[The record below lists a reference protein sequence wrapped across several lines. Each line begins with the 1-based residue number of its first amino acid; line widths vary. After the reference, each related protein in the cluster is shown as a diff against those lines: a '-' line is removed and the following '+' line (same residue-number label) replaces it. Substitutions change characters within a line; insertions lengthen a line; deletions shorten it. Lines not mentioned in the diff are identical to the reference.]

1 MGVNDPNNY
10 GMRTELAAVAAAMA
24 ALAGWCGGAET
35 ALWWLTGRAWGAPI
49 LWEIVIRWG
58 LIPARWGW
66 AGYVPAATAI
76 LAATGAGIGA
86 WRLLTVE
93 AERHVRGFVLHR
105 DPKAIASAL
114 RPGKYEVPGICI
126 HPKIQISARQET
138 HHAMVVGGTGAGK
151 TTILWPWIEQA
162 ISRQDRV
169 LIFDSKGDF
178 TQKTPEPFTLLSPT
192 DARSSRWIIGR
203 DIRTPLEAQ
212 ALAVTLIQEPPG
224 GSKSDPMWIQGSRA
238 LVAGMITD
246 LQVRFGEKWG
256 LDHLAYECAAALAD
270 FERLKALTL
279 RESPLC
285 IMLLG
290 GEDADGPN
298 RTTMGFL
305 SQIVS
310 AFTTLIHLGVSAND
324 MKANPAW
331 SVREW
336 LAGKTPNTVVL
347 GFRGEQSLEMSQGF
361 AASIIERVVR
371 QVGGFPDAAPEKR
384 RIWLCIDEAPE
395 AGRIPSIT
403 RALTTLR
410 SKGVRVVLGFQTLA
424 SVRETY
430 SRDTA
435 QIWEGQAD
443 IKIIGKLGAEA
454 DQEWASKLL
463 GEREVDRYVHTLS
476 EQSHGDAVGQH
487 NSSWQRVREPILMPS
502 SFGQELGMQKDRRG
516 SLLGTRALV
525 LAGGEA
531 AVLRWPLTSRIK
543 LREPIVDARWLAPG
557 YKPPAWG
564 RDPPAVAP
572 EIAGSLPKSGEQTDK
587 PKKPAQEQTTTV
599 TTVATDLA
607 DLPTLP
613 GQQGPQEALPTDRV
627 TEGVLEHLLD
637 AAAPG
642 AALAA
647 RILGLVAD
655 TAPATPTGQPTQTV
669 MATVTK
675 RQGQEAEAEHEPD
688 ENDRDE

>member
-1 MGVNDPNNY
+1 MPVNDPNSH
-10 GMRTELAAVAAAMA
+10 GMRTELSVVTAVLAAIGGWIAGAEATLW
-24 ALAGWCGGAET
+24 ALAGRT
-35 ALWWLTGRAWGAPI
+35 YPPLVLWQ
-49 LWEIVIRWG
+49 VVVHWG

-66 AGYVPAATAI
+66 AGYVPAATAA
-76 LAATGAGIGA
+76 LAAMGAGIGA

-105 DPKAIASAL
+105 DPKAIARAL
-114 RPGKYEVPGICI
+114 RPGKSEVPGICI

-162 ISRQDRV
+162 ILRQDRV

-178 TQKTPEPFTLLSPT
+178 TQKVPEPFTLLSPT
-192 DARSSRWIIGR
+192 DARSSRWILGR

-238 LVAGMITD
+238 LVAGMIVD
-246 LQVRFGEKWG
+246 LQTRFGEKWG

-279 RESPLC
+279 REAPLC

-290 GEDADGPN
+290 GEDAEGPN

-347 GFRGEQSLEMSQGF
+347 GFRGEQSLEMSQGY
-361 AASIIERVVR
+361 AASVIERVVR
-371 QVGGFPDAAPEKR
+371 QCGGFADTAPEKR
-384 RIWLCIDEAPE
+384 RIWLCVDEAPE
-395 AGRIPSIT
+395 AGRVPSIT

-435 QIWEGQAD
+435 QIWEGQCD
-443 IKIIGKLGAEA
+443 VKIIGKLGAEA

-463 GEREVDRYVHTLS
+463 GEREVDRYQHQVS
-476 EQSHGDAVGQH
+476 QQSHSDAGGQH
-487 NSSWQRVREPILMPS
+487 NASWQRVREPVLLPS
-502 SFGQELGMQKDRRG
+502 MFGQELGMQKDRRG
-516 SLLGTRALV
+516 NLLGTMALM

-531 AVLRWPLTSRIK
+531 AVLRWPLTPRIN
-543 LREPIVDARWLAPG
+543 LREPIVDARWIAPG

-564 RDPPAVAP
+564 KNPPTVAP
-572 EIAGSLPKSGEQTDK
+572 QLAGALPKTGEQTADE
-587 PKKPAQEQTTTV
+587 KKPEQETTTTTTV
-599 TTVATDLA
+599 MAQDP
-607 DLPTLP
+607 DLPTIP
-613 GQQGPQEALPTDRV
+613 GQQAEQETPGEHLAGGMLEHVLDVALP
-627 TEGVLEHLLD
+627 
-637 AAAPG
+637 G
-642 AALAA
+642 AGLAA
-647 RILGLVAD
+647 KILGLVGDASPS
-655 TAPATPTGQPTQTV
+655 PAAVPTQPI
-669 MATVTK
+669 MTVTE
-675 RQGQEAEAEHEPD
+675 RQGQQEEKEPED
-688 ENDRDE
+688 EQERDE